1 MEFNEVKQ
9 TLKKKAYLETTL
21 FPELRGT
28 VLSKSLSLMEEA
40 IEGKD
45 VEFNPEIR
53 NGWKVLTEKTEQVI
67 LRDALSEV
75 ETDFLNAVTELGLNM
90 CELFEEFGESIK
102 KKIRVIQLL
111 LTQKRTIDQGIAV
124 MLLLCQYLANSINDR
139 NYENVLSDKFY
150 KEYKILLEENKKEGK
165 EDYRIQ

>member
-28 VLSKSLSLMEEA
+28 ILSKSLSLMEEA
-40 IEGKD
+40 IQGGN
-45 VEFNPEIR
+45 VEFNPELR
-53 NGWKVLTEKTEQVI
+53 NGWEVLMEKTEQVI

-75 ETDFLNAVTELGLNM
+75 ETDFLNAVAELGLNM
-90 CELFEEFGESIK
+90 CNLFEEFGESIK
-102 KKIRVIQLL
+102 KKINVIQLL
-111 LTQKRTIDQGIAV
+111 LLQKRTIEQGVTV

-150 KEYKILLEENKKEGK
+150 REYKTLLDENRKEGI
-165 EDYRIQ
+165 EDYRIH